1 MSATDTVRSFINA
14 LEANETATATN
25 VLTDN
30 FMFSGWTPQP
40 MNKQQFLGMISELKE
55 GIPGLMFNLHNLD
68 EQDDIEQGAK
78 VTGNMQ
84 IAGYQSDSFSIPTLS
99 LPPIPQMGKS
109 ISLPVED
116 VTFIVQSEQV
126 ARMTVKR
133 TPGGG
138 MEGLLHQ
145 LGTDSPIIQ

>member
-1 MSATDTVRSFINA
+1 MSTTETVRNFINA
-14 LEANETATATN
+14 LEANETETASN
-25 VLTDN
+25 ALANN

-40 MNKQQFLGMISELKE
+40 LNKQQFLSMMAELKV

-68 EQDDIEQGAK
+68 EQDDINQGAA

-84 IAGYQSDSFSIPTLS
+84 IAGYQSNSFEIPTLS
-99 LPPIPQMGKS
+99 LPIIPQMGRS

-116 VTFIVQSEQV
+116 VTFIVQNEQI

>member
-1 MSATDTVRSFINA
+1 MSATETVRNFINA
-14 LEANETATATN
+14 LEANETETVTN
-25 VLTDN
+25 ALADN

-40 MNKQQFLGMISELKE
+40 LNKKQFLSMISELKE

-68 EQDDIEQGAK
+68 EQDDIQQGA
-78 VTGNMQ
+78 VVHGNMQ
-84 IAGYQSDSFSIPTLS
+84 VAGYQSDSFNIPTLS

-109 ISLPVED
+109 VSLPVED
-116 VTFIVQSEQV
+116 VTFIVQNEQV
-126 ARMTVKR
+126 ARMTVKS
-133 TPGGG
+133 TAGGG